1 MSEAP
6 GKTSFND
13 LSLTEPVI
21 KVLAELGYEVPTPIQ
36 AQTIPLVRD
45 GRDVVGQ
52 AQTGTGKT
60 AAFALPLLSRIDMQ
74 RRQVQVLVL
83 APTRELAIQVAE
95 AFQRY
100 AAYIPGFHVL
110 PIYGGQAYDGQL
122 RSLKR
127 GVHVVVGTPGRVMDH
142 MRRKTLRLDNL
153 SCLVLDEADEMLR
166 MGFIDDVEWILE
178 QTPENHQTA
187 LFSATMPDPIRRIAE
202 KHLRNPAQISIK
214 ERTSA
219 ADKIRQR
226 HWMVSG
232 KDHKL
237 AALTRILEAETFD
250 GILIFVRTRTMTVE
264 LAGKLEARGY
274 ACSALS
280 GDMAQKRREET
291 VTQLKKGRLDILVAT
306 DVAARGLDIDR
317 ISHVINFDIPTD
329 VESYVHRIGRTGRA
343 GREGEAILFV
353 APRERRLLY
362 SIERGTKQKIPLL
375 ELPSTE
381 TINDQRIARF
391 KQSITD
397 VLATEDLGQFR
408 MIIEQYQQEHNV
420 TALDMA
426 SGLAKMVQGD
436 EPLLLAADVQRDRP
450 KPERQD
456 RNPSRQSRNETQQ
469 DRNPSRQSRN
479 EIQQD
484 RSLTPTEPDKRDTRP
499 ARDKTNP
506 PPPPE
511 AGIERFRLEVGYEHG
526 VKPGNIVGAIAN
538 EADLDSAHIGRIEIY
553 DDYSTID
560 LPEGMPNDL
569 LKVLKKVWVC
579 GQKLQISREDGKM
592 PNLKQVENKKEHSRK
607 RPAPTSAK
615 RDQTHRPDKNDNAK
629 KEYDKNKAKDK
640 KKVLTATSEQIGSTS
655 DEQTV
660 ISNQASHN
668 NNEVSVP
675 STQPDTRDKETIAEI
690 ANPGVPDKETAP
702 LIASPDVS
710 RQTIVKTIDTTKDA
724 VPSATKSTKARTK
737 GRTPDGKKD
746 RHRKRK

>member
-1 MSEAP
+1 
-6 GKTSFND
+6 
-13 LSLTEPVI
+13 
-21 KVLAELGYEVPTPIQ
+21 
-36 AQTIPLVRD
+36 
-45 GRDVVGQ
+45 
-52 AQTGTGKT
+52 
-60 AAFALPLLSRIDMQ
+60 
-74 RRQVQVLVL
+74 
-83 APTRELAIQVAE
+83 
-95 AFQRY
+95 
-100 AAYIPGFHVL
+100 
-110 PIYGGQAYDGQL
+110 
-122 RSLKR
+122 
-127 GVHVVVGTPGRVMDH
+127 
-142 MRRKTLRLDNL
+142 
-153 SCLVLDEADEMLR
+153 
-166 MGFIDDVEWILE
+166 
-178 QTPENHQTA
+178 
-187 LFSATMPDPIRRIAE
+187 
-202 KHLRNPAQISIK
+202 
-214 ERTSA
+214 
-219 ADKIRQR
+219 
-226 HWMVSG
+226 
-232 KDHKL
+232 
-237 AALTRILEAETFD
+237 
-250 GILIFVRTRTMTVE
+250 
-264 LAGKLEARGY
+264 
-274 ACSALS
+274 
-280 GDMAQKRREET
+280 
-291 VTQLKKGRLDILVAT
+291 
-306 DVAARGLDIDR
+306 
-317 ISHVINFDIPTD
+317 
-329 VESYVHRIGRTGRA
+329 
-343 GREGEAILFV
+343 
-353 APRERRLLY
+353 
-362 SIERGTKQKIPLL
+362 
-375 ELPSTE
+375 
-381 TINDQRIARF
+381 
-391 KQSITD
+391 
-397 VLATEDLGQFR
+397 
-408 MIIEQYQQEHNV
+408 
-420 TALDMA
+420 
-426 SGLAKMVQGD
+426 
-436 EPLLLAADVQRDRP
+436 VQRDRP

-629 KEYDKNKAKDK
+629 KEYDKNKAKNK

-724 VPSATKSTKARTK
+724 APSATKSTKVRTK

>member
-21 KVLAELGYEVPTPIQ
+21 RVLAELGYEVPTPIQ

-100 AAYIPGFHVL
+100 AVYIPGFHVL

-153 SCLVLDEADEMLR
+153 SCLVLDEADEMLH

-202 KHLRNPAQISIK
+202 KHLRDPAQISIK

-232 KDHKL
+232 KEHKL

-280 GDMAQKRREET
+280 GDPPTYSPLVPMLRTARR
-291 VTQLKKGRLDILVAT
+291 KSRSGGGSGGWH
-306 DVAARGLDIDR
+306 RG
-317 ISHVINFDIPTD
+317 S
-329 VESYVHRIGRTGRA
+329 
-343 GREGEAILFV
+343 
-353 APRERRLLY
+353 
-362 SIERGTKQKIPLL
+362 
-375 ELPSTE
+375 
-381 TINDQRIARF
+381 
-391 KQSITD
+391 
-397 VLATEDLGQFR
+397 
-408 MIIEQYQQEHNV
+408 
-420 TALDMA
+420 
-426 SGLAKMVQGD
+426 SG
-436 EPLLLAADVQRDRP
+436 
-450 KPERQD
+450 
-456 RNPSRQSRNETQQ
+456 
-469 DRNPSRQSRN
+469 
-479 EIQQD
+479 
-484 RSLTPTEPDKRDTRP
+484 
-499 ARDKTNP
+499 
-506 PPPPE
+506 
-511 AGIERFRLEVGYEHG
+511 
-526 VKPGNIVGAIAN
+526 
-538 EADLDSAHIGRIEIY
+538 
-553 DDYSTID
+553 
-560 LPEGMPNDL
+560 
-569 LKVLKKVWVC
+569 
-579 GQKLQISREDGKM
+579 
-592 PNLKQVENKKEHSRK
+592 
-607 RPAPTSAK
+607 
-615 RDQTHRPDKNDNAK
+615 
-629 KEYDKNKAKDK
+629 
-640 KKVLTATSEQIGSTS
+640 
-655 DEQTV
+655 
-660 ISNQASHN
+660 
-668 NNEVSVP
+668 
-675 STQPDTRDKETIAEI
+675 
-690 ANPGVPDKETAP
+690 
-702 LIASPDVS
+702 
-710 RQTIVKTIDTTKDA
+710 
-724 VPSATKSTKARTK
+724 
-737 GRTPDGKKD
+737 
-746 RHRKRK
+746 

>member
-1 MSEAP
+1 M
-6 GKTSFND
+6 
-13 LSLTEPVI
+13 
-21 KVLAELGYEVPTPIQ
+21 
-36 AQTIPLVRD
+36 
-45 GRDVVGQ
+45 
-52 AQTGTGKT
+52 TG
-60 AAFALPLLSRIDMQ
+60 
-74 RRQVQVLVL
+74 
-83 APTRELAIQVAE
+83 
-95 AFQRY
+95 
-100 AAYIPGFHVL
+100 
-110 PIYGGQAYDGQL
+110 
-122 RSLKR
+122 
-127 GVHVVVGTPGRVMDH
+127 
-142 MRRKTLRLDNL
+142 
-153 SCLVLDEADEMLR
+153 
-166 MGFIDDVEWILE
+166 
-178 QTPENHQTA
+178 
-187 LFSATMPDPIRRIAE
+187 
-202 KHLRNPAQISIK
+202 
-214 ERTSA
+214 
-219 ADKIRQR
+219 
-226 HWMVSG
+226 
-232 KDHKL
+232 
-237 AALTRILEAETFD
+237 
-250 GILIFVRTRTMTVE
+250 E

-280 GDMAQKRREET
+280 GDMAQKRREDT
-291 VTQLKKGRLDILVAT
+291 VTQLKKGRVDILVAT

-391 KQSITD
+391 KQLITD

-436 EPLLLAADVQRDRP
+436 EPLLLAADAHRNRP
-450 KPERQD
+450 KPER
-456 RNPSRQSRNETQQ
+456 Q

-499 ARDKTNP
+499 ARDKANP

-511 AGIERFRLEVGYEHG
+511 AGIERFRLKVGYDHG

-579 GQKLQISREDGKM
+579 GQKLQITREDGKM
-592 PNLKQVENKKEHSRK
+592 PNLKQVENKKGHSRK

-615 RDQTHRPDKNDNAK
+615 RDQTHRPEKNDNEK
-629 KEYDKNKAKDK
+629 KEYDKNSAKNK
-640 KKVLTATSEQIGSTS
+640 KKVLTTTSEQIGSIS
-655 DEQTV
+655 DGQTV
-660 ISNQASHN
+660 NSNEASHN
-668 NNEVSVP
+668 SNEVSVT

-710 RQTIVKTIDTTKDA
+710 RQNIVKTINTTKDA
-724 VPSATKSTKARTK
+724 APSATKSKKVRTK

>member
-1 MSEAP
+1 MSE
-6 GKTSFND
+6 TSGTTFQD
-13 LSLTEPVI
+13 LSLTEPVL
-21 KVLAELGYEVPTPIQ
+21 KVLGELGYELPTPIQ
-36 AQTIPLVRD
+36 EQTIPLVRN

-60 AAFALPLLSRIDMQ
+60 AAFALPLLSRIDMN

-166 MGFIDDVEWILE
+166 MGFIDDVEWILQ
-178 QTPENHQTA
+178 QTPDTHQTA
-187 LFSATMPDPIRRIAE
+187 LFSATMPEPIRRIAQQ
-202 KHLRNPAQISIK
+202 HLHDPAQISIK

-219 ADKIRQR
+219 ADMIRQR

-237 AALTRILEAETFD
+237 AALTRILEAEQFD

-264 LAGKLEARGY
+264 LAEKLEARGY

-291 VTQLKKGRLDILVAT
+291 VNQLKKGRLDILVAT

-362 SIERGTKQKIPLL
+362 AIERGTQQKIPLL

-391 KQSITD
+391 KQSIGD
-397 VLATEDLGQFR
+397 VLASEDLGLFR

-426 SGLAKMVQGD
+426 SALAKMVQGD
-436 EPLLLAADVQRDRP
+436 EPLLLAADADRGRPNRKQRRQEKFDNPENHNGSRQNKIEHKHNRDIVSNGKFTQPNGPKDGLQRDT
-450 KPERQD
+450 KA
-456 RNPSRQSRNETQQ
+456 T
-469 DRNPSRQSRN
+469 
-479 EIQQD
+479 
-484 RSLTPTEPDKRDTRP
+484 
-499 ARDKTNP
+499 

-511 AGIERFRLEVGYEHG
+511 TGSERFRLEVGYDHG

-538 EADLDSAHIGRIEIY
+538 EAELDSAHIGRIEIY
-553 DDYSTID
+553 DDHSTID
-560 LPEGMPNDL
+560 LPEGMPGDL
-569 LKVLKKVWVC
+569 FRILKKVWVC
-579 GQKLQISREDGKM
+579 GQRLQITRIDDKNSQHGGKTRS
-592 PNLKQVENKKEHSRK
+592 KKSSKKAQNKKESAATSSQRENK
-607 RPAPTSAK
+607 PSAKPEAPTPAIEKIDTKEDTSATATFPNVAETESPAPPTPTAPTDTAKEITPAISTAQPPSGEATAATEKSINTTHAATPTSS
-615 RDQTHRPDKNDNAK
+615 K
-629 KEYDKNKAKDK
+629 KS
-640 KKVLTATSEQIGSTS
+640 KKV
-655 DEQTV
+655 
-660 ISNQASHN
+660 
-668 NNEVSVP
+668 
-675 STQPDTRDKETIAEI
+675 
-690 ANPGVPDKETAP
+690 
-702 LIASPDVS
+702 
-710 RQTIVKTIDTTKDA
+710 
-724 VPSATKSTKARTK
+724 RTK

-746 RHRKRK
+746 RHRKRNKT

>member
-21 KVLAELGYEVPTPIQ
+21 RVLAELGYEVPTPIQ

-100 AAYIPGFHVL
+100 AVYIPGFHVL

-202 KHLRNPAQISIK
+202 KHLRDPAQISIK

-232 KDHKL
+232 KEHKL

-280 GDMAQKRREET
+280 GDMAQKRREDT

-353 APRERRLLY
+353 APREKRLLY
-362 SIERGTKQKIPLL
+362 LIERGTKQKIPLL

-391 KQSITD
+391 KQLITF

-436 EPLLLAADVQRDRP
+436 EPLLLAADVHRNRP
-450 KPERQD
+450 KPER
-456 RNPSRQSRNETQQ
+456 Q

-499 ARDKTNP
+499 ARDKANP

-511 AGIERFRLEVGYEHG
+511 AGIERFRLKVGYDHG

-560 LPEGMPNDL
+560 LPEGIPNDL

-579 GQKLQISREDGKM
+579 GQKLQITREDGKM
-592 PNLKQVENKKEHSRK
+592 PNLKQVKNKKGHSRK

-615 RDQTHRPDKNDNAK
+615 RDQTHRPEKNDNEK
-629 KEYDKNKAKDK
+629 KEYDKNSAKNK
-640 KKVLTATSEQIGSTS
+640 KKVLTTTSEQIGSIS
-655 DEQTV
+655 DGQTV
-660 ISNQASHN
+660 NSNEASHN
-668 NNEVSVP
+668 SNEVSVT

-710 RQTIVKTIDTTKDA
+710 RQNIVKTINTTKDA
-724 VPSATKSTKARTK
+724 APSATKSKNVRTK
-737 GRTPDGKKD
+737 GHTPDGKKD